1 MMGWRS
7 ISVVGVVG
15 SSRGMAVLVL
25 LELVDGLVGRVDVG
39 FGLLLAQVLVKEVW
53 RELERAL
60 AADMVAVV
68 IQRDFGRW
76 EGRRT
81 CAER

>member
-1 MMGWRS
+1 M
-7 ISVVGVVG
+7 VG
-15 SSRGMAVLVL
+15 SWRGTAVGSVL
-25 LELVDGLVGRVDVG
+25 SLVDESDVG

-60 AADMVAVV
+60 TADMVAVV

-76 EGRRT
+76 ESERM
-81 CAER
+81 CAEQ